1 MFAVIWARDATTM
14 EEHHHRSKLK
24 QQNKK
29 FKETNKSSKR
39 SVSRLNK
46 GKVEAPVHNVKSSSS
61 LGSENVKSSSSLGSA
76 GKAVLLGA
84 NRPKPPPPPRKTKR
98 LKLAFGRISHKYSCR
113 D

>member
-1 MFAVIWARDATTM
+1 VAAAGYLLQPFGRAGTM
-14 EEHHHRSKLK
+14 PS
-24 QQNKK
+24 Q
-29 FKETNKSSKR
+29 
-39 SVSRLNK
+39 
-46 GKVEAPVHNVKSSSS
+46 GKVHNVKSSSS

-84 NRPKPPPPPRKTKR
+84 NRPKPPPPPHKTKR